1 MNISIKGFLNGLM
14 VYWDGVQ
21 DASRYYVHLL
31 IGEEHRKEV
40 FENGRMVTKYGDE
53 TFQEIALVEVERNMK
68 YYSFTNLA
76 KIDQGDPGATG
87 GYVSGRVSGVDTGKN
102 YYIFVEAE
110 DRSGEIIAK
119 SEKEL
124 GQVYVLTNGYYSL
137 EN

>member
-1 MNISIKGFLNGLM
+1 M
-14 VYWDGVQ
+14 VYWDEVQ

-31 IGEEHRKEV
+31 IRDKHRKEV

-76 KIDQGDPGATG
+76 QINQGEPGATG
-87 GYVSGRVSGVDTGKN
+87 GYVGGRVSGVDTGKN

-119 SEKEL
+119 SEKML
-124 GQVYVLTNGYYSL
+124 GQVYVITNGHYSL
-137 EN
+137 HN